1 MVEIADAVLTLST
14 DDGPLQAGLAQA
26 ETSIR
31 DSLARMEAVLRDG
44 ALNTGEEQMA
54 LAQAA
59 TALVVLTISMA
70 GIPPA
75 ATTASISLTNLSRAA
90 SDFGAAATVA
100 ATQARLA
107 ALTITAAFARV
118 LVSARAALAA
128 LNAAAAAARAAA
140 APGPATSTGV
150 VPPLAARALPPGRAA
165 AAARP
170 PLGPLVGTLNVTVD
184 REHPRAIEAG
194 VERALIE
201 LAERAELAGALD

>member
-1 MVEIADAVLTLST
+1 M
-14 DDGPLQAGLAQA
+14 
-26 ETSIR
+26 
-31 DSLARMEAVLRDG
+31 
-44 ALNTGEEQMA
+44 
-54 LAQAA
+54 
-59 TALVVLTISMA
+59 VLTISMA

-118 LVSARAALAA
+118 LASARTALAA
-128 LNAAAAAARAAA
+128 LNAAAAAAARAAA

-184 REHPRAIEAG
+184 REHPRAIQAG

>member
-44 ALNTGEEQMA
+44 ALNTGEEQVA

-118 LVSARAALAA
+118 LASARAALAA
-128 LNAAAAAARAAA
+128 LNAAAAARGAA

-184 REHPRAIEAG
+184 REHPRAIQAG

>member
-44 ALNTGEEQMA
+44 ALNTGEEQVA

-118 LVSARAALAA
+118 LASARAALAA

-170 PLGPLVGTLNVTVD
+170 PPSVRWSERSTSPSIVNIPVPS
-184 REHPRAIEAG
+184 RRASSAP
-194 VERALIE
+194 
-201 LAERAELAGALD
+201 

>member
-118 LVSARAALAA
+118 LASARAALAA